1 MKSRIVVLTLLL
13 TLVVLTLRA
22 QDDLMDLLD
31 EEVTSDEQ
39 VDFTIATFKATR
51 IINGHSIETRDKGI
65 LVFMISHRFGTVD
78 SGIRDL
84 FGLDESNIRFA
95 LEYGLTDNLDLGFG
109 RSSFEKTYDGFVKYR
124 FLRQSSGIRN
134 VPVSMV
140 FFGSIAVNTS
150 ESIFPFE
157 TVDFSTRT
165 AYAYQVL
172 IARKFSRKFS
182 FQLTPT
188 MIHRNKV
195 VATQDNDVWALGLG
209 GRYLITRSTSINAE
223 YFPQFNGQ
231 EGFYDAFAVGVD
243 IETGGHVFQIHFT
256 NARAMIEKGF
266 VAETVD
272 DFWDGKFRLGFN
284 ISRAFDLR
292 PVRK

>member
-22 QDDLMDLLD
+22 QDDLMDLLE

-84 FGLDESNIRFA
+84 FGLDESKIRFA

-124 FLRQSSGIRN
+124 FLRQSSGLRN

-165 AYAYQVL
+165 AYAYKVL

-243 IETGGHVFQIHFT
+243 IETGGHVFQIHLT